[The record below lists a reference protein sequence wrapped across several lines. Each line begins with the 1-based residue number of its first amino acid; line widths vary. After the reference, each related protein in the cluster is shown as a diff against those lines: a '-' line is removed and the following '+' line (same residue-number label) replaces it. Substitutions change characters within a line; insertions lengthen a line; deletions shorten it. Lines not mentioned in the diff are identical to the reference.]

1 MKYITSILCCLA
13 FAVCGVSLALSE
25 NKDLG
30 FKHPSVSAATVPQY
44 YALPKLPLDVQL
56 DLDKKYKHD
65 PDTVYLPGETVIKY
79 KTKYKTKY
87 LSAPDT
93 ESMVARP
100 DSLSTP
106 VEMDIG
112 AIKNQAGV
120 VREEQ
125 TTDNIGPPKESII
138 LVVDGEEVYK
148 R

>member
-56 DLDKKYKHD
+56 DLDKKYKER
-65 PDTVYLPGETVIKY
+65 DTVYLDTLKLPGKVVY
-79 KTKYKTKY
+79 KYKTKY